1 MLSSKQRAQLRGM
14 ANTIDTIIQIGK
26 GGITENVVAQVS
38 SALAARE
45 LIKGRVLESSMM
57 TAREAADE
65 LSRLCRAETV
75 TTIGSRFVLY
85 KENHEIPKDKR
96 IRLVK

>member
-14 ANTIDTIIQIGK
+14 ANAIDTIIQIGK
-26 GGITENVVAQVS
+26 GGITENVVAQVG